1 LEFIELAKCFQE
13 PGESLEV
20 DQTAEDGGDKKV
32 FVALLR
38 GKDCE
43 CTIRQLKEEAQQ
55 KLDIKIKNLIGPS
68 MEVLDEERMLEE
80 ESIVP
85 GTTLTV
91 VAVDHAAEDKE
102 EAARCQDIF
111 AAAVLGK
118 LGATRH
124 FLRMDPGAACKT
136 ENCSHSTALHLAAHH
151 GHVAI
156 CEVLLAARAEV
167 DAMCLG
173 RWSPLHSAAQNG
185 QADAVKLLLE
195 AKASV
200 TRNEEGKTPLDL
212 ARRRGKTEVMRILE
226 AAA

>member
-1 LEFIELAKCFQE
+1 
-13 PGESLEV
+13 
-20 DQTAEDGGDKKV
+20 
-32 FVALLR
+32 
-38 GKDCE
+38 
-43 CTIRQLKEEAQQ
+43 
-55 KLDIKIKNLIGPS
+55 
-68 MEVLDEERMLEE
+68 M
-80 ESIVP
+80 P

-200 TRNEEGKTPLDL
+200 TRNEEGKTGPSKKKGQDRSYEDSGGGSMNLRYWQRLPMDS
-212 ARRRGKTEVMRILE
+212 
-226 AAA
+226 